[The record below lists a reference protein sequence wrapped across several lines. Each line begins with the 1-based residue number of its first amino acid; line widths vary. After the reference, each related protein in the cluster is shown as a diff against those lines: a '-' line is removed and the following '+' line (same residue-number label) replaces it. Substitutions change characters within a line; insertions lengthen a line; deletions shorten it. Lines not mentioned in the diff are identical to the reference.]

1 MAKPADAPRK
11 SHDISAADT
20 DPNPN
25 TFLIVSTRFGKLH
38 SNQFSSAKSLFLFS
52 PRNPIRRFALRVY
65 TNEIFHQFIIIAI
78 LVNCVFLTMP
88 DLSWASLTE
97 NDSYPVTTFA
107 CGPLDDLACE
117 SPGDLACEPPGDL
130 AYGSLGDLA
139 CGPLVD
145 LAREQPGDLACEP
158 PGDLACERP
167 GDLACEPPG
176 DLARE
181 PPGDLACEPL
191 GCYAFQDYVSMIA
204 MTVTLIL
211 ESTEYSSDVGNI
223 NGLRTFRVLRALK
236 TVSIIPGLKILV
248 DAFFRA
254 CRNLLEVTRSTSV
267 VSGPFFLVVIFFGSY
282 YLMNLMLA
290 VVAMSYEQEAEAKRD
305 SEKLLPSGKVP
316 AGVQQVS
323 KVGDCCK
330 CSLLAVRNIVP
341 ASECCSCQCS
351 ILRCFQSFVYNI
363 VSTLWFDFAVTI
375 SIILN
380 TFILAMEHHGQSHS
394 FDSTLKDANYFFTA
408 VFTFEAVFK
417 IIAFGKDYFRNGWN
431 QFDLF
436 VVIIGF
442 LDLIFESVGGLNS
455 VRSFRLLRV
464 VKLAQSWV
472 TMHIL
477 LTIIIDT
484 LGALVNLTIV
494 LALIIF
500 IFAVIG
506 LQLFREAYRNFD
518 FGGSEGERW
527 HFKDFFH
534 SSLMVFR
541 ILCGEWVEPLWE
553 CMRAYSWVCMLV
565 FLPTLIIGNFIAL
578 NLFLALL
585 LNAFASDTIEELK
598 GQIRE
603 SKVSRTVKRFKSFV
617 SDRVLGIQ
625 LFSVK
630 DSLLERSGSISGP
643 TEAAVTITPPADHQ
657 GGAQIRLN
665 STPADADKRLVLS
678 VKHEG
683 NTDTAPGSI
692 TQLDHAVAG
701 NKTELPETE
710 KRPDDTGSKTG
721 LGQPEK
727 PSARA
732 SNSTDLDVA
741 EKTARTKA
749 DTPSRKVTLG
759 SPVDPL
765 HLSVDSARN
774 THSSRLSPPEE
785 REIRPNTTPDV
796 SSRAVSI
803 ATKMVSFPAERT
815 LSKTPT
821 GAQDQTPPASPAR
834 FRSTLGDIK
843 KVRITPEDR
852 LKFSEPPDCFPEI
865 CTRPCCTPENRR
877 PRGCWWKFRS
887 VMLSIVDNKWF
898 EGFILFVIFGSSF
911 ALIPVANIVGEQYG
925 RARILRFRAVRTL
938 RALRPLRAISHWQGM
953 RIVVN
958 SLVRSIPS
966 IINVFLVGLLFWLIF
981 SIMGVQLFKGK
992 FYKCVNNETGQIQQY
1007 TVTPNKSVCLNTPGH
1022 IWKNSEVNFDNAAA
1036 GFLPLF
1042 QVATF
1047 EGWMEVMRDAVDS
1060 TEIDEQPRFENNKY
1074 IAYMYF
1080 VVFILFGS
1088 LFTLN
1093 LFVSVI
1099 IDSYLTLTK
1108 KYDFSAHLTERE
1120 KTYYNA
1126 MKTLVKTKRSKKSA
1140 PPQNLYMRY
1149 LTNVVLSDNFDFTI
1163 RCVIML
1169 SLATL
1174 AMESYDMPPQ
1184 RQRMLALANA
1194 AFGIC
1199 YIIEAVLKLIVL
1211 RMKYFKDAWNIFDFV
1226 IVVLVCIHFAIFK
1239 LDVKSN
1245 MISPAILRI
1254 FQVVRV
1260 TRATRL
1266 MKWTVGIR
1274 RLLYTLMISLPAIL
1288 SIGSLLLLIIFIY
1301 AIMGMSAFGDIRVT
1315 GALND
1320 HVNFRT
1326 FTKSSMLLIRLAT
1339 AAGWNDILDALLIQP
1354 PHCDPHFKTL
1364 TNGTKQPSDFGDC
1377 GIPWLAIPY
1386 MVSYIVI
1393 VYLIV
1398 INMYIAVILEHYYE
1412 AQEQKESDI
1421 SGEVF
1426 DMFYEVWERY
1436 DPEGTQFINYAHL
1449 SDFVAEIEQP
1459 LRIKKPNKITVN
1471 SFNLNIMEGDMVH
1484 FLDVLLAL
1492 LNHSIG
1498 IGGESEALRLLYS
1511 EMEDKLNE
1519 MFPSREKAS
1528 VQYTT
1533 LQRQKFEVAARAIQR
1548 AWRMHKK
1555 RKLLFSRMKTVSRTI
1570 LIANRLFSSNL
1581 LQPSGDRTS
1590 NSDSSNTGSGK

>member
-1 MAKPADAPRK
+1 
-11 SHDISAADT
+11 
-20 DPNPN
+20 
-25 TFLIVSTRFGKLH
+25 
-38 SNQFSSAKSLFLFS
+38 
-52 PRNPIRRFALRVY
+52 
-65 TNEIFHQFIIIAI
+65 
-78 LVNCVFLTMP
+78 
-88 DLSWASLTE
+88 
-97 NDSYPVTTFA
+97 
-107 CGPLDDLACE
+107 
-117 SPGDLACEPPGDL
+117 
-130 AYGSLGDLA
+130 
-139 CGPLVD
+139 
-145 LAREQPGDLACEP
+145 
-158 PGDLACERP
+158 
-167 GDLACEPPG
+167 
-176 DLARE
+176 
-181 PPGDLACEPL
+181 
-191 GCYAFQDYVSMIA
+191 
-204 MTVTLIL
+204 
-211 ESTEYSSDVGNI
+211 
-223 NGLRTFRVLRALK
+223 
-236 TVSIIPGLKILV
+236 
-248 DAFFRA
+248 
-254 CRNLLEVTRSTSV
+254 
-267 VSGPFFLVVIFFGSY
+267 
-282 YLMNLMLA
+282 
-290 VVAMSYEQEAEAKRD
+290 MSYEQEAVR
-305 SEKLLPSGKVP
+305 GK
-316 AGVQQVS
+316 
-323 KVGDCCK
+323 
-330 CSLLAVRNIVP
+330 
-341 ASECCSCQCS
+341 
-351 ILRCFQSFVYNI
+351 SFVYNI

-394 FDSTLKDANYFFTA
+394 FDSTLKDANY
-408 VFTFEAVFK
+408 
-417 IIAFGKDYFRNGWN
+417 
-431 QFDLF
+431 
-436 VVIIGF
+436 
-442 LDLIFESVGGLNS
+442 
-455 VRSFRLLRV
+455 LRV

-518 FGGSEGERW
+518 FGGSEGE
-527 HFKDFFH
+527 
-534 SSLMVFR
+534 
-541 ILCGEWVEPLWE
+541 
-553 CMRAYSWVCMLV
+553 
-565 FLPTLIIGNFIAL
+565 
-578 NLFLALL
+578 
-585 LNAFASDTIEELK
+585 
-598 GQIRE
+598 
-603 SKVSRTVKRFKSFV
+603 
-617 SDRVLGIQ
+617 
-625 LFSVK
+625 
-630 DSLLERSGSISGP
+630 
-643 TEAAVTITPPADHQ
+643 
-657 GGAQIRLN
+657 
-665 STPADADKRLVLS
+665 S

-721 LGQPEK
+721 L
-727 PSARA
+727 
-732 SNSTDLDVA
+732 
-741 EKTARTKA
+741 
-749 DTPSRKVTLG
+749 
-759 SPVDPL
+759 
-765 HLSVDSARN
+765 
-774 THSSRLSPPEE
+774 
-785 REIRPNTTPDV
+785 
-796 SSRAVSI
+796 
-803 ATKMVSFPAERT
+803 
-815 LSKTPT
+815 
-821 GAQDQTPPASPAR
+821 
-834 FRSTLGDIK
+834 
-843 KVRITPEDR
+843 
-852 LKFSEPPDCFPEI
+852 
-865 CTRPCCTPENRR
+865 ENRR

-911 ALIPVANIVGEQYG
+911 AL
-925 RARILRFRAVRTL
+925 
-938 RALRPLRAISHWQGM
+938 
-953 RIVVN
+953 
-958 SLVRSIPS
+958 
-966 IINVFLVGLLFWLIF
+966 VFEDVHLYKKPHLQLLLKYIDLGVSLLFAVEM
-981 SIMGVQLFKGK
+981 IMTMTAYGVTKYFTNFWTILDF
-992 FYKCVNNETGQIQQY
+992 
-1007 TVTPNKSVCLNTPGH
+1007 TVV
-1022 IWKNSEVNFDNAAA
+1022 V
-1036 GFLPLF
+1036 
-1042 QVATF
+1042 
-1047 EGWMEVMRDAVDS
+1047 
-1060 TEIDEQPRFENNKY
+1060 IDEQPRFENNKY

-1108 KYDFSAHLTERE
+1108 K
-1120 KTYYNA
+1120 
-1126 MKTLVKTKRSKKSA
+1126 
-1140 PPQNLYMRY
+1140 NLYMRY

-1555 RKLLFSRMKTVSRTI
+1555 RKLLFSRMKTEDSIPQHVRDVIKEERRKLSYLQPFSAEHNVSRNYLEWLTCLPWGKYSQETLDLDKARQMLDLDHYGMEDVKRRILEFIAVSQLRGNTRGKILCFLGPPGVGKTSVARSIARSLNREVDKLGRSSLGDPASALLEMLDPEQNANFLDHYLDVTI
-1570 LIANRLFSSNL
+1570 DLSKSYLVPQILEQTGVTQDKVKLTDTAMNL
-1581 LQPSGDRTS
+1581 LIKSYCRESGVRNLQKHIEKIYRKAAYKLVSEGVDTVTVDTDNLQDFVGKPVFTQDRMYQETPPGVVAGLAWTPTGGAIMYVETALKKPYDANASSKDQGTLEMTGNLGNVMKESAIMSYTFAKPYLSRRFPDNHVLQHAAVHLHVPEGATPKDGPSAGSTIATALLSLALDRPARQ
-1590 NSDSSNTGSGK
+1590 NLAMTGEVSLTGKILPVGGVREKAIAAKRACIGCIILPEENRKDYDELPDFIKRGLAVYFVTHYDEVFNLAFPNV